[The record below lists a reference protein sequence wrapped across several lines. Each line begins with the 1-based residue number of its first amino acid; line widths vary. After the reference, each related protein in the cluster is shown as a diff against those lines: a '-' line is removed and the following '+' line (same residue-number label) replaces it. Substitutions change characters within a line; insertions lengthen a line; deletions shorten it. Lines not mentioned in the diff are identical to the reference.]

1 MERHYDNNPW
11 ADKLSQVSI
20 PDIGE
25 AWKGMEML
33 LDKEMPVGRKRD
45 KRRWFLLIL
54 LLLLL
59 IGVCNCPGR
68 GWISG
73 DRFRHGSKD
82 SISQA
87 GKEHPVEPVVQ
98 GGRDKPE
105 QGQGGRDKP
114 EQVEGGREIQEH
126 VGGGR
131 ERPEHAGGGRDTLE
145 QMEGSKDKPKQVQ
158 GGRHI
163 SERAGGDTLA
173 YADRGVRGHG
183 GRGIRRDQ
191 AVVTGKRRHTHP
203 LKPGEGDR
211 KTGNSFGDTVE
222 KQEQTD
228 TTGGEGQTGKTELP
242 DKDGHAGKTGPP
254 GKDSTLLPKAI
265 VKKDSVHKAS
275 GKPAPKPPEENKHEK
290 GWWTVGIGLNQFF
303 TVGGQ
308 QASHYNS
315 GGISGALGDYI
326 PVPAVRY
333 HFNRKFF
340 LQLEAQLNSPQYTR
354 KDLVLSKPPVDS
366 ISPTQGRQSSVL
378 IKKLFY
384 FNVPLSIHY
393 NVFRTLDVGA
403 GLQFSRLSNG
413 VGVFQNQLIN
423 TVVGSIDSS
432 SSVSKSFKGDTL
444 YKKIKTNEFRILLDA
459 SYTWKSFIFGVR
471 YNQSLSKFINIQVS
485 PGQITQARNSSLQL
499 YLRYILWD
507 NQKKHP
513 LMTK

>member
-20 PDIGE
+20 PDGGQ
-25 AWKGMEML
+25 AWKAMEML

-68 GWISG
+68 GRFSG
-73 DRFRHGSKD
+73 DRFRHSSKD
-82 SISQA
+82 SISHV
-87 GKEHPVEPVVQ
+87 GEEHPDGRPVVL
-98 GGRDKPE
+98 GGSDR
-105 QGQGGRDKP
+105 
-114 EQVEGGREIQEH
+114 
-126 VGGGR
+126 
-131 ERPEHAGGGRDTLE
+131 
-145 QMEGSKDKPKQVQ
+145 PKQVQ
-158 GGRHI
+158 GGRDIPEH
-163 SERAGGDTLA
+163 AGGDTLA
-173 YADRGVRGHG
+173 YAGRGVRGHG
-183 GRGIRRDQ
+183 GRDTRRDHP
-191 AVVTGKRRHTHP
+191 VVSGKRKHNHLLR
-203 LKPGEGDR
+203 PGEEDT
-211 KTGNSFGDTVE
+211 KTGNTFGDSVV

-228 TTGGEGQTGKTELP
+228 TAGG
-242 DKDGHAGKTGPP
+242 DGR
-254 GKDSTLLPKAI
+254 KDSTLLPKATA
-265 VKKDSVHKAS
+265 KKDSVHKTS
-275 GKPAPKPPEENKHEK
+275 GKPAPKPPEEKKQKDK
-290 GWWTVGIGLNQFF
+290 GWWTVGVGLNQFF

-315 GGISGALGDYI
+315 GGITGTLGDYI
-326 PVPAVRY
+326 PVPVIRY
-333 HFNRKFF
+333 HFNRKFY

-354 KDLVLSKPPVDS
+354 KDLLISKSPVDS
-366 ISPTQGRQSSVL
+366 ISPAQGSQNSVL

-384 FNVPLSIHY
+384 FNVPFSVHY
-393 NVFRTLDVGA
+393 NVFRTLDVGV

-413 VGVFQNQLIN
+413 IGTFQNQLIN
-423 TVVGSIDSS
+423 RAAGTIDSS
-432 SSVSKSFKGDTL
+432 SSLSKSFKGDTL

-459 SYTWKSFIFGVR
+459 SYSWKSFIFGVR

-513 LMTK
+513 SMNK